1 MKQKKPDW
9 LKHGNKMSKIATAH
23 FDKMAIDE
31 EAEKNKDWKA
41 FNDMMAE
48 RLAQRVEE
56 IECSICHKNIL
67 EYKYKVLGR
76 SIICNTCYK
85 NREHDFFWPIFVT
98 GFAGGLMIGFL
109 AGQLAVKYGIV
120 MFWK

>member
-9 LKHGNKMSKIATAH
+9 LKRENKRTKLAIASFDKIA
-23 FDKMAIDE
+23 KDE

-67 EYKYKVLGR
+67 EYK
-76 SIICNTCYK
+76 
-85 NREHDFFWPIFVT
+85 
-98 GFAGGLMIGFL
+98 
-109 AGQLAVKYGIV
+109 
-120 MFWK
+120 